1 MAPDERPT
9 PKAWTIPSVAGFLKS
24 QFHRAERPKGI
35 DRLIARILPCPSRGV
50 VFTGVEGKR
59 EPSVEKQRK
68 RAPPLHIDRSRLLN
82 MAPGVAF
89 AIGLILVV
97 GQLKEG
103 PSTLAK
109 TFTFPEYPYKE
120 TTKNVS
126 RPKRSS
132 RICSWYAFPTLV
144 QVMVERGLVL
154 GVALFT
160 IPALPGTRFYVEIPE
175 RICGDR
181 TKKRKKKNKNIRK
194 YLVPLS
200 MFSIFEEVRKKKLSS
215 SFLFFLSS
223 GSMLRMLNCSILYE
237 WDSCIGFYELEFSR
251 DLCDIPS
258 VMRDTR
264 EGLLRVG
271 PTFPWGT

>member
-9 PKAWTIPSVAGFLKS
+9 PKAWAIPSVAGFLKS
-24 QFHRAERPKGI
+24 QFHRTERPKGI

-132 RICSWYAFPTLV
+132 RIRSRYASPTLV

-160 IPALPGTRFYVEIPE
+160 VPALPGTRFHVEIPE

-181 TKKRKKKNKNIRK
+181 TKKKKKK
-194 YLVPLS
+194 
-200 MFSIFEEVRKKKLSS
+200 
-215 SFLFFLSS
+215 
-223 GSMLRMLNCSILYE
+223 
-237 WDSCIGFYELEFSR
+237 
-251 DLCDIPS
+251 
-258 VMRDTR
+258 
-264 EGLLRVG
+264 
-271 PTFPWGT
+271 

>member
-9 PKAWTIPSVAGFLKS
+9 PKAWAIPSVAGFLKS
-24 QFHRAERPKGI
+24 QFHRTERPKGI

-132 RICSWYAFPTLV
+132 RIRSRYAFPTLV

-160 IPALPGTRFYVEIPE
+160 VPALPGTRFHVEIPE

-181 TKKRKKKNKNIRK
+181 TQKKKNVKISESTSCCQGCCFRYSK
-194 YLVPLS
+194 K
-200 MFSIFEEVRKKKLSS
+200 FEKKLSS
-215 SFLFFLSS
+215 SFLIFLSS
-223 GSMLRMLNCSILYE
+223 RSMLRMLNCSIRYE
-237 WDSCIGFYELEFSR
+237 WDSCIGFYELEFLR
-251 DLCDIPS
+251 DLCDILS

-264 EGLLRVG
+264 GGLLRVD

>member
-132 RICSWYAFPTLV
+132 RIRWWYAFLTLV

-160 IPALPGTRFYVEIPE
+160 IPALPGTKFHVEIPE

-181 TKKRKKKNKNIRK
+181 TTKKKKKIYKYQKVPRAVKHVFDIRR
-194 YLVPLS
+194 S
-200 MFSIFEEVRKKKLSS
+200 SKKKLSS

-223 GSMLRMLNCSILYE
+223 RSMLRMLNCSIRYE

-264 EGLLRVG
+264 EGLLRVD